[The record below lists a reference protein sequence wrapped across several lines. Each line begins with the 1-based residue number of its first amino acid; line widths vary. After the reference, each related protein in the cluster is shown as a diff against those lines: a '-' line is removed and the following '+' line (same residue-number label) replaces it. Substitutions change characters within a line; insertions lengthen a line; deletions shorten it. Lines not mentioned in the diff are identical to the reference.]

1 MPSIIANPVARAYR
15 CCPLAGTHRK
25 LRAAQRRHA
34 PRVAGRCQAPS
45 ADLHSPDVHGFLW
58 SHVGWFLTPRNF
70 RTDLSRVPDLAKY
83 PELCW
88 LDRCDRAI
96 PVVLAVVLHA
106 SGVLLHHV
114 APQLGARGGQMLIWG
129 VVSTIVLF
137 HATVTINSLAH
148 RFGRGRYGTMDDSC
162 NTCGRPCPPSAKA
175 GLRTRRSNP

>member
-1 MPSIIANPVARAYR
+1 M
-15 CCPLAGTHRK
+15 
-25 LRAAQRRHA
+25 
-34 PRVAGRCQAPS
+34 
-45 ADLHSPDVHGFLW
+45 W
-58 SHVGWFLTPRNF
+58 SHVGWFLTTRNF

-88 LDRCDRAI
+88 LDRCDRAT

-114 APQLGARGGQMLIWG
+114 APQLGTRGGQMLIWG

-148 RFGRGRYGTMDDSC
+148 RFVRGRYGTMDDSC

>member
-1 MPSIIANPVARAYR
+1 LPVRTANCVLRSVDMHRGLPVR
-15 CCPLAGTHRK
+15 G
-25 LRAAQRRHA
+25 
-34 PRVAGRCQAPS
+34 QAPS
-45 ADLHSPDVHGFLW
+45 ADPHSPDVHGFLW

-114 APQLGARGGQMLIWG
+114 APQLGTRVRTNVDLGGF
-129 VVSTIVLF
+129 VSTIVLF